1 MARIERGTVTHA
13 AKSEDSSRATALDG
27 TALDNEAYVSAE
39 FFDSEVKKI
48 FRATWMLAGFAHE
61 VSDAGDSLPVTIGG
75 IPMILVRGRD
85 GEVRAFHNVCVHRGM
100 PLIDKPCRKRAF
112 ITCPYHLWTYD
123 LEGRVRNRPHFFR
136 GGEHDISENGRDD
149 VRLAAIRC
157 DSWHDLVFVNLD
169 GKAEP
174 LADFLRPLTERLQ
187 HYDLDALNWSRD
199 VEYDIASNWKLI
211 AENHI
216 DALHIFGVHPA
227 LNKFADQ
234 ATRPCTEAFGHLFFG
249 CYSFPDPEKGRGLG
263 MPYFPGLSA
272 KARQEAPWF
281 YLFPNVM
288 GQVYPDQLL
297 VIQLIPESHER
308 TRERVHFYFVGDA
321 AHDDAF
327 EEGRRQA
334 HETYTSVLAE
344 DIPVCEA
351 LQRGRVSEG
360 FTGGVLSPFWDKAT
374 FELAE
379 RVRERLG

>member
-1 MARIERGTVTHA
+1 MTGIGRRVLTDAT
-13 AKSEDSSRATALDG
+13 KSDDSSRATALDG
-27 TALDNEAYVSAE
+27 TALGNEAYVSAE

-61 VSDAGDSLPVTIGG
+61 ISDAGDSLPVTIGG

-100 PLIDKPCRKRAF
+100 PLIDKPCRKQAF

-136 GGEHDISENGRDD
+136 GGEHDISENGRHD

-169 GKAEP
+169 GNAEP
-174 LADFLRPLTERLQ
+174 LAEFLRPLTDRLQ
-187 HYDLDALNWSRD
+187 HYDLDALNWSHD
-199 VEYDIASNWKLI
+199 IDYDIASNWKLI

-263 MPYFPGLSA
+263 MPHFPDLPA

-288 GQVYPDQLL
+288 GQIYPDQLL

-321 AHDDAF
+321 AHDGAF
-327 EEGRRQA
+327 EEGRREA

-351 LQRGRVSEG
+351 LQRGRTSEG
-360 FTGGVLSPFWDKAT
+360 FTGGVLSPFWDRAT

>member
-1 MARIERGTVTHA
+1 MTEIEPRIMTQAPKT
-13 AKSEDSSRATALDG
+13 EDLSLTKALDG
-27 TALDNEAYVSAE
+27 TALGNEAYVSAE
-39 FFDSEVKKI
+39 VFDQEVRKI
-48 FRATWMLAGFAHE
+48 FRATWMLAGFVHE
-61 VSDAGDSLPVTIGG
+61 VPDAGDILPATISG

-85 GEVRAFHNVCVHRGM
+85 GEIRAFHNVCIHRGM
-100 PLIDKPCRKRAF
+100 PLADKPCRRQAF
-112 ITCPYHLWTYD
+112 ITCPYHLWSYD
-123 LEGRVRNRPHFFR
+123 LEGRVRSRPHFF
-136 GGEHDISENGRDD
+136 GGGQHDTSKYGRED
-149 VRLAAIRC
+149 VRLEAIRC

-169 GKAEP
+169 GRAEP
-174 LADFLRPLTERLQ
+174 LADFLRPLTDRLS
-187 HYDLDALNWSRD
+187 HYDLNSLYWSQD
-199 VEYDIASNWKLI
+199 VDYDIASNWKLI

-234 ATRPCTEAFGHLFFG
+234 ATRPRTEAFGQLFFG

-263 MPYFPGLSA
+263 MPHFPGLSA
-272 KARQEAPWF
+272 KASQEAPWF

-288 GQVYPDQLL
+288 GQIYPDQLL
-297 VIQLIPESHER
+297 IIQLIPESHER
-308 TRERVHFYFVGDA
+308 TRERLQFYFVGDA

-327 EEGRRQA
+327 AEGRRQA
-334 HETYTSVLAE
+334 FKTFTDVLAE